1 MATDAELGSSG
12 DEAVPARL
20 QSGPRGDGGLA
31 HRRGAGEWT
40 VGAVVLF
47 GIGGALLANYLHRRR
62 DGLRHGAAH
71 SMLSGESAVES
82 GADDAVLSVD
92 EAPLQRQQQRRQP
105 QLQQQWQREQSGRAA
120 LVSPSE
126 STTTPPELSTSA
138 SAALRMF

>member
-1 MATDAELGSSG
+1 MATDTKLGSSG

-47 GIGGALLANYLHRRR
+47 GIGGALFANYLRRRR

-71 SMLSGESAVES
+71 SMLSGESAAES
-82 GADDAVLSVD
+82 GAEDAVLSVD
-92 EAPLQRQQQRRQP
+92 EAPLHRQRRQP
-105 QLQQQWQREQSGRAA
+105 QQQQWQREQSGRAA

-126 STTTPPELSTSA
+126 STTTPPELPTSA
-138 SAALRMF
+138 SAALRML